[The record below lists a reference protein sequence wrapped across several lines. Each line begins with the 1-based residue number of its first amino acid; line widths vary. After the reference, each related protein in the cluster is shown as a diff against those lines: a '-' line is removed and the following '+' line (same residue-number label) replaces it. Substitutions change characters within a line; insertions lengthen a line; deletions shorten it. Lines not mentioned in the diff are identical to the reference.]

1 MNRPSP
7 SPAFRHLL
15 LALTLY
21 GTSAMASDARWFP
34 QTAATAT
41 HAFQILAFSED
52 DHRHAVDAVRVL
64 DRQSGEVVQEII
76 NIGGSG
82 VWGTP
87 GELLRVVDANA
98 DGHADIALAYADG
111 GASPNHA
118 DNFYLF
124 EPRTLRYVLHEELS
138 ALTQVSI
145 NPEGTISS
153 ASRGGCCQHHAETY
167 RFVDGQLILVAD
179 WDEAYT
185 ADGEWIVT
193 TTGQLIDGEWQYQT
207 QLRPQPPAE

>member
-1 MNRPSP
+1 MNRASP

-21 GTSAMASDARWFP
+21 GTSAMASDARWLP

-41 HAFQILAFSED
+41 HAFQILASSED

-98 DGHADIALAYADG
+98 DGHVDIALAYADG
-111 GASPNHA
+111 GASQ
-118 DNFYLF
+118 
-124 EPRTLRYVLHEELS
+124 PRGQLLSVRAAHS
-138 ALTQVSI
+138 ALRAARKTV
-145 NPEGTISS
+145 
-153 ASRGGCCQHHAETY
+153 
-167 RFVDGQLILVAD
+167 
-179 WDEAYT
+179 
-185 ADGEWIVT
+185 
-193 TTGQLIDGEWQYQT
+193 
-207 QLRPQPPAE
+207 RPDPGIHKPPMAA